1 MASIQK
7 FYEQHSSKQWLA
19 WFWVPTLYFAEG
31 IPYFLVNNISVMMF
45 AKMGVPNGQLA
56 FFTTLLYF
64 PWFLK
69 GLWSPI
75 VDVIKTKRWWI
86 IAMQALM
93 VAAMVLLTLTLP
105 KPANVCPP
113 PESVSPIPQEKLEE
127 INSLPFNSTNFAII
141 EQENFYDAI
150 ANNDVEEY
158 LRLDKVYGEKIINLG
173 VKPWVDY
180 LTKKVMSLFSS
191 KELVEDNLPDVSAGD
206 IIHLAEYNRSVL
218 QWKEDNLSR
227 WAVIRVFRSNQID
240 KSVVLNIKD
249 VSNPPTD
256 VSIFWLTLVLFII
269 TAFASATHD
278 ISADGYY
285 LLAHDQSSQAAFI
298 GIRSTFYRISSV
310 FGQGV
315 LVLIAGVIEKNSG
328 NIPFSWQVTLGV
340 SAIVFAVITLYHIFF
355 LPKSTNDRPR
365 DASDGG
371 KVNNWKEIGSS
382 FATFFQKK
390 GVWLAIAFMLLYRL
404 PEGFLIKMCQPFLVA
419 KDGLNLPT
427 EMVGIVYGTFGV
439 IALLAG
445 GIVGGIVAS
454 RMGLKKS
461 LWWMA
466 LGMTLP
472 CLTFVYL
479 AMAVPTNPVIIT
491 IALAIE
497 QFGYGF
503 GFTAY
508 MLYMMYFSEG
518 EFKTSH
524 YAICT
529 AFMALSMMLPGFVA
543 GFIQEAI
550 GYVWFFWMVMMCCVA
565 TVAVTYLAERKVD
578 PNYGKKVK

>member
-1 MASIQK
+1 MEK
-7 FYEQHSSKQWLA
+7 SSTKTPWL
-19 WFWVPTLYFAEG
+19 WVPTLYFAEG

-86 IAMQALM
+86 IAMQILM
-93 VAAMVLLTLTLP
+93 VAMMALLTITLP
-105 KPANVCPP
+105 KPNP
-113 PESVSPIPQEKLEE
+113 
-127 INSLPFNSTNFAII
+127 
-141 EQENFYDAI
+141 DMI
-150 ANNDVEEY
+150 A
-158 LRLDKVYGEKIINLG
+158 GG
-173 VKPWVDY
+173 HTP
-180 LTKKVMSLFSS
+180 
-191 KELVEDNLPDVSAGD
+191 AG
-206 IIHLAEYNRSVL
+206 
-218 QWKEDNLSR
+218 
-227 WAVIRVFRSNQID
+227 
-240 KSVVLNIKD
+240 
-249 VSNPPTD
+249 
-256 VSIFWLTLVLFII
+256 IFWLTLVLFII

-278 ISADGYY
+278 IAADGFYM
-285 LLAHDQSSQAAFI
+285 LAHDQSSQAAFI

-315 LVLIAGVIEKNSG
+315 LVFIAGMVEKKTAAASADG
-328 NIPFSWQVTLGV
+328 VADIPWSWQVTLGV
-340 SAIVFAVITLYHIFF
+340 SAIVFAAVTLYHIFF
-355 LPKSTNDRPR
+355 LPRSANDAPR
-365 DASDGG
+365 LAADGREADS
-371 KVNNWKEIGSS
+371 WREIGQS
-382 FATFFQKK
+382 FATFFKKK

-404 PEGFLIKMCQPFLVA
+404 PEGFLIKMCQPFLVS
-419 KDGLNLPT
+419 KDGLALDT
-427 EMVGIVYGTFGV
+427 DMVGIVYGTFGV

-445 GIVGGIVAS
+445 GVVGGLVAS
-454 RMGLKKS
+454 RLGLKKS

-479 AMAVPTNPVIIT
+479 AMALPSNPVVIT

-543 GFIQEAI
+543 GYIQEAI
-550 GYVWFFWMVMMCCVA
+550 GYVWFFWMVMLCCIA
-565 TVAVTYLAERKVD
+565 TVVVTFLAERKVD
-578 PNYGKKVK
+578 PEYGKKKN

>member
-1 MASIQK
+1 MANK
-7 FYEQHSSKQWLA
+7 FTKTPWL
-19 WFWVPTLYFAEG
+19 WVPTLYFAEG

-86 IAMQALM
+86 VAMQVLM
-93 VAAMVLLTLTLP
+93 VAMMALLTLTLP
-105 KPANVCPP
+105 KP
-113 PESVSPIPQEKLEE
+113 
-127 INSLPFNSTNFAII
+127 
-141 EQENFYDAI
+141 DADMI
-150 ANNDVEEY
+150 AS
-158 LRLDKVYGEKIINLG
+158 GQT
-173 VKPWVDY
+173 P
-180 LTKKVMSLFSS
+180 
-191 KELVEDNLPDVSAGD
+191 AG
-206 IIHLAEYNRSVL
+206 
-218 QWKEDNLSR
+218 
-227 WAVIRVFRSNQID
+227 
-240 KSVVLNIKD
+240 
-249 VSNPPTD
+249 
-256 VSIFWLTLVLFII
+256 IFWLTLVLFII

-278 ISADGYY
+278 IAADGFYM
-285 LLAHDQSSQAAFI
+285 LAHDQSSQAAFI

-315 LVLIAGVIEKNSG
+315 LVFIAGVVEKKTAAANPDG
-328 NIPFSWQVTLGV
+328 IANIPFSWQVTLGV
-340 SAIVFAVITLYHIFF
+340 SAVVFALVTLYHIFF
-355 LPKSTNDRPR
+355 LPKSKNDAPR
-365 DASDGG
+365 VAADGG
-371 KVNNWKEIGSS
+371 KTDSWKEIGQS
-382 FATFFQKK
+382 FATFFKKK

-419 KDGLNLPT
+419 KDGLGLDT
-427 EMVGIVYGTFGV
+427 DMVGIVYGTFGV

-445 GIVGGIVAS
+445 GVVGGLVAS

-479 AMAVPTNPVIIT
+479 AMALPSNLVVIT

-543 GFIQEAI
+543 GYIQEAI
-550 GYVWFFWMVMMCCVA
+550 GYVWFFWMVMLCCIA
-565 TVAVTYLAERKVD
+565 TVTVTFLAERKVD
-578 PNYGKKVK
+578 PNYGKKTKE